1 MSNCK
6 DKISYTCGK
15 RVNARCVD
23 YEGDLSECTELDK
36 DCGIHTVHEVLED
49 VAKRLTDICDDLD
62 MTNVEMDCLELEA
75 TEPKLPEVLSAV
87 IAKLCETQEGD
98 CNLIFNTPIEC
109 ANFDY
114 GCLVDECGVDIAPS
128 NLKELLQTMINHSCE
143 CCDGGGETPPAPE
156 NIYGR
161 VLSYR
166 SHANDYAIPLRNW
179 ASGSTGYLADMTHTI
194 TTGSGLYEIYIETS
208 VSADAGGVW
217 QGKIAA
223 RVNGTIVVPPFPTPF
238 GSNIEHFKDTDL
250 SVTGNNTPITTKL
263 YMTLTQGDTI
273 APDISVTYTDKTQN
287 QFDYIRCTIKKV

>member
-49 VAKRLTDICDDLD
+49 VAERLTDICDDLD
-62 MTNVEMDCLELEA
+62 MTNVEMGCLELEA

-114 GCLVDECGVDIAPS
+114 GCLVDECGAGIAPG
-128 NLKELLQTMINHSCE
+128 NLKELLQTMINQSCD
-143 CCDGGGETPPAPE
+143 CCDGGGVTPTPE
-156 NIYGR
+156 SVYGR
-161 VLSYR
+161 VL
-166 SHANDYAIPLRNW
+166 ANRGFVTDYQIPLNGW
-179 ASGSTGYLADMTHTI
+179 VSANGTYLTDMTHTI
-194 TTGSGLYEIYIETS
+194 ITGTGLYELNIEANLS
-208 VSADAGGVW
+208 SDVAGQW
-217 QGKIAA
+217 QGKISA
-223 RVNGTIVVPPFPTPF
+223 RVNGTIVTPPFPTPM
-238 GSNIEHFKDTDL
+238 GSNLELFKNTDIYID
-250 SVTGNNTPITTKL
+250 GNTNPITTTL
-263 YMTLTQGDTI
+263 YLQLVQGDTV
-273 APDISVTYTDKTQN
+273 APDVVALFSSNTDNQISGIRYTL
-287 QFDYIRCTIKKV
+287 KKV